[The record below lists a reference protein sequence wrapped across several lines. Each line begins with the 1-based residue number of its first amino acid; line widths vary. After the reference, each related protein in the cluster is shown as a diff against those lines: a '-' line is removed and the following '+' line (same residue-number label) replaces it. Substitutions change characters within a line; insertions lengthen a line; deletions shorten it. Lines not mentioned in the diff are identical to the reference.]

1 MLVFISHS
9 TIAISHPPSFSPS
22 LLLPAL
28 SVLHFFVICIL
39 NTYTPLLSLFSF
51 LSISIFSCLTFPFL
65 SKPYL
70 SFFTFSSNFFFSR
83 YSSSRPIIL
92 FISSSSSA
100 SNTILSAYT
109 VQRIHFFI
117 PDSYSSPLNSPHFF
131 LQVYYHYVKEQ
142 RAQWA
147 SLSCP
152 SYHPKTFQSL
162 SRPCYKNLLPI
173 PVPPFLRI
181 YFLRYPIPPAAFPS
195 LTFFISSL
203 LFSLLIFFSPPLF
216 LLHLQ
221 FLSYVSPLLII
232 S

>member
-28 SVLHFFVICIL
+28 SVLHFFVIYIL
-39 NTYTPLLSLFSF
+39 NTYTPLLSLFFF
-51 LSISIFSCLTFPFL
+51 LSISIFSCLTFLFL

-92 FISSSSSA
+92 FIPSSSSA
-100 SNTILSAYT
+100 SNTILSAYA

-117 PDSYSSPLNSPHFF
+117 PDSYSSLLNSPHFF
-131 LQVYYHYVKEQ
+131 LQVHYHYVKEQ

-152 SYHPKTFQSL
+152 SYQKHFTPFPDPVTKIFCPFQYLLSPVFTSSGTPFPLQLFHP
-162 SRPCYKNLLPI
+162 
-173 PVPPFLRI
+173 
-181 YFLRYPIPPAAFPS
+181 
-195 LTFFISSL
+195 
-203 LFSLLIFFSPPLF
+203 
-216 LLHLQ
+216 
-221 FLSYVSPLLII
+221 
-232 S
+232 